1 MCPQIHLFF
10 LPLHLILKATNKKYN
25 LRYFQ
30 IGVLF
35 GIVFFIAC
43 GLSKKEEKSLHVI
56 GDLLLPGKIEAVT
69 DSICYTFFRGDYNTV
84 FNDLHEL
91 HMSEATKQ
99 GFSPMVTR
107 RDTSRMKGK
116 IVYHKPGEYEN
127 FVVDSLPHSMPV
139 MIPSVAKLINEI
151 AVNFRDSLKLVD
163 YPDHKILVTSIT
175 RTEEDIKQLRR
186 INGNSIS
193 DSAHRFGTTFDISWL
208 NFQRVD
214 SLDRRMAY
222 NSVLKKSLGKVL
234 YNMQQRKKCYIKYE
248 EQQMCFHITI
258 RKND

>member
-1 MCPQIHLFF
+1 M
-10 LPLHLILKATNKKYN
+10 KKY
-25 LRYFQ
+25 RFRTIQ
-30 IGVLF
+30 IILLF
-35 GIVFFIAC
+35 GIGFFIAC
-43 GLSKKEEKSLHVI
+43 GLAESERRKHGVI
-56 GDLLLPGKIEAVT
+56 GDLDLLSGAEASSQKQ
-69 DSICYTFFRGDYNTV
+69 DSISSCFKGNYLAV
-84 FNDLHEL
+84 FNDMHEL
-91 HMSEATKQ
+91 HMAQATKW
-99 GFSPMVTR
+99 GFSPMETR

-139 MIPSVAKLINEI
+139 MIPAVSKLIEEI
-151 AVNFRDSLKLVD
+151 AIDFRDSLKVLD

-186 INGNSIS
+186 INGNAIS

-208 NFQRVD
+208 TFQRVD
-214 SLDRRMAY
+214 TLDTRMAY
-222 NSVLKKSLGKVL
+222 NSVLKRTLGKVL
-234 YNMQQRKKCYIKYE
+234 YNMQQRQKCYIKYE